1 MSRRRSASA
10 TILTAAG
17 RAGAACALAIAA
29 LSAAAYAAPALSQT
43 ALGDDLK
50 RIRTRQQA
58 CEDLGPSQALGT
70 VAAEDR
76 QMAADLLAQADEAA
90 LLGDAGAATTL
101 LRRAAAL
108 DPASAEVSYRLA
120 RGLEESRDA
129 TAAAAEY
136 CRFLTLEASGA
147 RAEDVLERLGGL
159 TGSAPSAVDARA
171 QAAFGEGVETAAAG
185 DLAGA
190 EAHFTRVVAIAPS
203 WPEPWYNRALVRAQ
217 QGDAEGARSDLANYL
232 DLRPGASDADIVR
245 SRIAASQPPP
255 SVPER
260 ARLPRSTGFAGNA
273 LLPGSGQFRS
283 GRYLMGTVTLGAA
296 AGLVAFGVMSE
307 RQVIRCIVVPIGGEC
322 PEGQVAGTEFERPYL
337 AAGVGAAALVSLLGA
352 LEQQLWYSA
361 AVERTERVGTAS
373 GDAARVEV
381 GPAVRG
387 GAEGIDLSLVRMRF

>member
-1 MSRRRSASA
+1 MSRRRSASS
-10 TILTAAG
+10 TIRAAAG
-17 RAGAACALAIAA
+17 RTGAACTLAIVA

-43 ALGDDLK
+43 ALADDLK
-50 RIRTRQQA
+50 RIRTRQQT
-58 CEDLGPSQALGT
+58 CEDLGPSQAPGT

-76 QMAADLLAQADEAA
+76 QAAADLLAQADEAA

-108 DPASAEVSYRLA
+108 DPASAEISYRLA
-120 RGLEESRDA
+120 RGLDESRDA

-147 RAEDVLERLGGL
+147 RAEDALERLGVL

-171 QAAFGEGVETAAAG
+171 QAAFGEGVESAAAG

-190 EAHFTRVVAIAPS
+190 EAHFTRVVTIAPS

-232 DLRPGASDADIVR
+232 DLRPGASDADLVR
-245 SRIAASQPPP
+245 SRIATRPPP
-255 SVPER
+255 SVPDR
-260 ARLPRSTGFAGNA
+260 VRLPRSTGFAGDA
-273 LLPGSGQFRS
+273 LLPGLGQFRT

-307 RQVIRCIVVPIGGEC
+307 REVVRCIVVPIEGEC
-322 PEGQVAGTEFERPYL
+322 PEGQVAGSEFERPYL
-337 AAGVGAAALVSLLGA
+337 VAGVGAAALVSLLGA

-381 GPAVRG
+381 GPAVRR
-387 GAEGIDLSLVRMRF
+387 GAEGVDLSLVRLRF